1 MMPTAAALVAEV
13 YRRQRRVKQQGQ
25 AIVMDYSLI
34 SMLTRCRM
42 RISFMAMSSLS
53 IQPTLLLLLLLLLPR
68 HVALTRRSRRGL
80 AVAMAQ
86 HQWATVVAR

>member
-1 MMPTAAALVAEV
+1 MPTAAALVAEV

-25 AIVMDYSLI
+25 AIIMDYSLI
-34 SMLTRCRM
+34 TMLTRCRM

-53 IQPTLLLLLLLLLPR
+53 IQPTLLLLPR

-86 HQWATVVAR
+86 HQWAAVVAR